1 MSKIQET
8 IDYYKRVNVDLCL
21 NGIIENSSIRDIK
34 DYISE
39 LQEKL
44 KSKEDQVKELI
55 IENVK
60 LWMIYLKSME
70 QIFILLWPKT

>member
-60 LWMIYLKSME
+60 L
-70 QIFILLWPKT
+70 